1 MAATVVTE
9 RVVRSRGGIPIL
21 VGVLVV
27 GLASVAGIVLSIR
40 SLALGASLAVG
51 VSGIV
56 AGVLVLLATVF
67 VGVGLYT
74 IQPNQARVLTLFGD
88 YRGSDRTP
96 GLRWANP
103 LMMKEK
109 VSLRVRN
116 FTTETSK
123 VNDANGNPIMIAA
136 VVVWQVTDTAR
147 AVFGV
152 DDFVDYVRIQS
163 ESAVRQLARSYPYDS
178 WDDEQVTTLIGDPID
193 VNRDLLSELQERAD
207 DAGVTVLEARIT
219 DLSYAPEIAEAM
231 LRRQQASAIVAA
243 RAKIVEGAVLMVR
256 EAVAQLEEGSTD
268 VDAIPLDAD
277 RKATFAS
284 NLMTVIAS
292 DTPTSPVV
300 NVGTLSR

>member
-1 MAATVVTE
+1 MAGAVLAE
-9 RVVRSRGGIPIL
+9 REARSRSGIPVLLVAIL
-21 VGVLVV
+21 VG
-27 GLASVAGIVLSIR
+27 
-40 SLALGASLAVG
+40 
-51 VSGIV
+51 
-56 AGVLVLLATVF
+56 LATVAGF
-67 VGVGLYT
+67 VLSVRHLAQGGTIGTGLAGLILSILVFLAAILVAVGLYT
-74 IQPNQARVLTLFGD
+74 VQPNQSRVLTLFGD

-103 LMMKEK
+103 LTIKEK

-136 VVVWQVTDTAR
+136 VVVWQVIDTAR

-163 ESAVRQLARSYPYDS
+163 ESAVRQLARSYPYDV
-178 WDDEQVTTLIGDPID
+178 WDETHTTTLTGDPID
-193 VNRDLLSELQERAD
+193 VNRALLSELQERAD

-256 EAVAQLEEGSTD
+256 DAVAQLEAGSTD
-268 VDAIPLDAD
+268 TDAIPLDAD

-284 NLMTVIAS
+284 NLMTVITS
-292 DTPTSPVV
+292 DQPSTPVV

>member
-147 AVFGV
+147 AAFGV

-178 WDDEQVTTLIGDPID
+178 WEDEQITTLIGDPID